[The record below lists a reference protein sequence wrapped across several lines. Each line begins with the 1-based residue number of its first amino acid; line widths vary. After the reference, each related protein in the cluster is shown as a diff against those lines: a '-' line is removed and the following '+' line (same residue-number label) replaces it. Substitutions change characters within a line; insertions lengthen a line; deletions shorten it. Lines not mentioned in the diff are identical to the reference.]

1 MGQTKRMIDTEFEQ
15 TNLWIEA
22 ILEEASRF
30 NLREEVYESAQQNM
44 QEDPTID
51 VIEAYQNAFAEWI
64 K

>member
-22 ILEEASRF
+22 ILEESARF

-44 QEDPTID
+44 QEDPTINI
-51 VIEAYQNAFAEWI
+51 IEAYQNAFVEWI